1 MLAHE
6 KCLYELI
13 DFFFFFEKL
22 YKSILYMDSYTFI
35 YIYTQVCVWIHILLY
50 IWIHTII
57 CTLNYLNRG

>member
-22 YKSILYMDSYTFI
+22 YKSILYMDSYTYI
-35 YIYTQVCVWIHILLY
+35 YIY
-50 IWIHTII
+50 IHTRVCMDSYTFIYMDSYYYMYFK
-57 CTLNYLNRG
+57 LFK

>member
-35 YIYTQVCVWIHILLY
+35 YIYTQVCVYGFIYFYIYGFILLY
-50 IWIHTII
+50 V
-57 CTLNYLNRG
+57 L